1 METLNLYTLYVRRA
15 DLNSAGGRWALFTMT
30 NLIEVDIPREFLP
43 KQLEVLEALEDPDI
57 KFILYSG
64 AFRAG
69 KTLLLANIAIRTCI
83 ENPGCIGF
91 LASLTYPQL
100 RDVVFTVFKQE
111 VGLYQK
117 ALDKAGVPI
126 TLIKKLNTSSGNMHA
141 EFYNGSIVH
150 FKSCDNEM
158 KIRGL
163 TLDFF
168 GLDEPIDIDETIF
181 TQLIGR
187 ISGNVLKKPF
197 GILTTNPGSEN
208 HWIYKRFFID
218 RNENY
223 KTIKTTTFDN
233 KLLPDYDNYIKSLQE
248 NFDDDWIR
256 RFLDGDW
263 GAFSGQVYKGFNPS
277 IHVQDLYDYQ
287 YDNDGEITKKTL
299 RQGIS
304 SKIKY
309 YIAGVDFGLRN
320 PTCVAIFG
328 ISSTKEAYLVEEW
341 YHTGKTSRETCEKLL
356 SFDKKYQFK
365 KIYVDPS
372 ALDLITQCE
381 KQKLPVEKADNKVEP
396 GIAKVKSLFA
406 KNLIIFDKTCVN
418 SIREMQA
425 YRYERDKLS
434 QNFTEKPLKLDDHAP
449 DAIRYVLYTYN
460 AWKNAIKFGFL
471 EKQLWKV

>member
-1 METLNLYTLYVRRA
+1 M
-15 DLNSAGGRWALFTMT
+15 SSI
-30 NLIEVDIPREFLP
+30 IEVDLARDFLP
-43 KQLEVLEALEDPDI
+43 KQLEVLEAIEDPNT

-83 ENPGCIGF
+83 ENPGCVGF

-100 RDVVFTVFKQE
+100 RDVVFNVFKQE
-111 VGLYQK
+111 AELYQQALNK
-117 ALDKAGVPI
+117 ANVPI
-126 TLIKKLNTSSGNMHA
+126 TLITKLNTSTGNMRA
-141 EFYNGSIVH
+141 EFYNGSMIY

-197 GILTTNPGSEN
+197 GILTTNPGSES
-208 HWIYKRFFID
+208 HWIYKRFFVD
-218 RNENY
+218 KNENY
-223 KTIKTTTFDN
+223 KTIKTTTYDN

-263 GAFSGQVYKGFNPS
+263 GAFSGQIYKSFNPS
-277 IHVQDLYDYQ
+277 QHVQELYDYTF
-287 YDNDGEITKKTL
+287 DDEGILVKKTL
-299 RQGIS
+299 RPEIA
-304 SKIKY
+304 SKIRY

-320 PTCVAIFG
+320 PTCITIFG
-328 ISSTKEAYLVEEW
+328 ISTTKEAYLVEEW
-341 YHTGKTSRETCEKLL
+341 YHTGKTSRDTCEQLL
-356 SFDKKYQFK
+356 KFDKQYQFK

-381 KQKLPVEKADNKVEP
+381 KQKLPVEGAINKVEP
-396 GIAKVKSLFA
+396 GIAKIKSLFT
-406 KNLIIFDKTCVN
+406 KNLIIIDKLCHE
-418 SIREMQA
+418 SIRELQA

-434 QNFTEKPLKLDDHAP
+434 LNVTEKPLKLDDHAP
-449 DAIRYVLYTYN
+449 DSIRYALYTYN
-460 AWKNAIKFGFL
+460 AWRSAIKFGFVK
-471 EKQLWKV
+471 KQLWEVEYDYDRR